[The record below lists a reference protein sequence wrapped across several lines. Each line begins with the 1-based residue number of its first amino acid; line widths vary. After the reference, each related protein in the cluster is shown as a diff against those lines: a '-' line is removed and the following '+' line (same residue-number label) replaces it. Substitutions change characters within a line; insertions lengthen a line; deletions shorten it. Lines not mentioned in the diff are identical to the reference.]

1 MIDFVSQEFR
11 VMSISK
17 LSLLGRLS
25 TIAVLGLGLSACAS
39 SMKPTQKA
47 FAPDEHDLRHPI
59 KLTQAPRHLDVFA
72 TGHGLDRR
80 QLQDVQGFAREYAAN
95 GQGPLTAAVP
105 QGPSGHYTLSS
116 IRHALASA
124 GVRVPLQVV
133 PYPADPAMGAA
144 PVRLTFHRLQAK
156 VASKCGLWPE
166 DLASGGSTASWH
178 NRPYHNLGCA
188 YQTMIAAQ
196 VANPLD
202 LVRPRLEGPIDVAK
216 RTKDIE
222 ALRKGEDPSTKW
234 SKDDAKIKEAQQ

>member
-1 MIDFVSQEFR
+1 MSKPRHFP
-11 VMSISK
+11 VMRIAA
-17 LSLLGRLS
+17 LL
-25 TIAVLGLGLSACAS
+25 AMGLGLSACAS

-59 KLTQAPRHLDVFA
+59 KLMQGQRHLDVFA
-72 TGHGLDRR
+72 TGNTLDRR

-116 IRHALASA
+116 IRHALASS

-144 PVRLTFHRLQAK
+144 PVRLTFSRLQAK

-166 DLASGGSTASWH
+166 DLAGGSSTDGWH
-178 NRPYHNLGCA
+178 NRPYHNFGCA
-188 YQTMIAAQ
+188 NQTMIAAQ

-216 RTKDIE
+216 RTRDIE

-234 SKDDAKIKEAQQ
+234 TKDDAKVKEAQQ